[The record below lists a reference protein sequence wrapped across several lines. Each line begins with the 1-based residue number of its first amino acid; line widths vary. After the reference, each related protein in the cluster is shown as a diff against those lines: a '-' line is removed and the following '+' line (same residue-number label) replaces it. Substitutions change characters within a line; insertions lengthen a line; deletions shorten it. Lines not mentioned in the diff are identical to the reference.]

1 MQDKEKARLRKQNR
15 TLERKMK
22 GLCVRCA
29 APNDNPTSYLCK
41 ACTEKNRLEKIRHKE
56 KYKAEGKC
64 VNCGKPVEISGGA
77 LCAACKQKSNER
89 RKRKYSEDKD
99 LRICVRCGQRRAEK
113 GKTKCYDCLEKDAEM
128 SVKYR
133 EGLSKTRLEERREN
147 VRVAMKKR
155 RIKAREDGI
164 CVVCLQR
171 RSVKGKSMC
180 FECLAQA
187 RRRKEELRIIRGT
200 KSYDDCLLTGTCTRC
215 RQRPMEHGYIC
226 MECYDSLMKN
236 LGHAVQSEAYLRNK
250 RIVRAS
256 ISAGF
261 ALNKAQKR

>member
-1 MQDKEKARLRKQNR
+1 MQDKETARLKKQNR
-15 TLERKMK
+15 RLERKMK

-41 ACTEKNRLEKIRHKE
+41 ACSEKERLERIRHKE

-64 VNCGKPVEISGGA
+64 LDCGKPVEIIGESR
-77 LCAACKQKSNER
+77 CSACKQKVNER
-89 RKRKYSEDKD
+89 RRKNYSDLKD
-99 LRICVRCGQRRAEK
+99 LRICTRCGQQRAVN
-113 GKTKCYDCLEKDAEM
+113 GKTKCWDCLEKDAEM

-133 EGLSKTRLEERREN
+133 EGLSKERLEERRGS

-180 FECLAQA
+180 FECIRKQD
-187 RRRKEELRIIRGT
+187 RRNYECKIIRG
-200 KSYDDCLLTGTCTRC
+200 SLNYDDCLLTGTCTMC
-215 RQRPMEHGYIC
+215 RKKPREHGMLC
-226 MECYDSLMKN
+226 DTCYASAMKRLALAN
-236 LGHAVQSEAYLRNK
+236 ASKAYLRNK
-250 RIVRAS
+250 RIIRAS

-261 ALNKAQKR
+261 ALNKAYKR

>member
-1 MQDKEKARLRKQNR
+1 MQDKETARLKKQNR
-15 TLERKMK
+15 RLERKMK

-41 ACTEKNRLEKIRHKE
+41 ACSEKERLERIRHKE

-64 VNCGKPVEISGGA
+64 LDCGKPVEIIGESR
-77 LCAACKQKSNER
+77 CSACKQKVNER
-89 RKRKYSEDKD
+89 RRKNYSDLKD
-99 LRICVRCGQRRAEK
+99 LRICTRCGQQRAVN
-113 GKTKCYDCLEKDAEM
+113 GKTKCWDCLEKDAEM

-133 EGLSKTRLEERREN
+133 EGLSKERLEERRGS

-180 FECLAQA
+180 FDCIA
-187 RRRKEELRIIRGT
+187 RQKRREADIKIILGT
-200 KSYDDCLLTGTCTRC
+200 QSYDDCLLTGTCTRC
-215 RQRPMEHGYIC
+215 HARPMSHGYVC
-226 MECYDSLMKN
+226 EECYEALMKN
-236 LGHAVQSEAYLRNK
+236 LGHAIASDAYLRNK
-250 RIVRAS
+250 RIIRAS

-261 ALNKAQKR
+261 ALNKAYKR